1 MKRGY
6 IEIRCNSNDTLVVNA
21 CFINGTLWMTVYEM
35 ADLFN
40 TFTSSV
46 NNNLMAA
53 YKSGILQKENVT
65 QIYENGNAH
74 IILYN
79 LEALIFI
86 AYRTASKEAE
96 IFRQWLVN
104 TLYKCHRDKQNNVW
118 FHLPL
123 SGFANNDSSIA
134 LN

>member
-6 IEIRCNSNDTLVVNA
+6 IEIKSNSNDTLVVNT
-21 CFINGTLWMTVYEM
+21 CFINGTLWMTMYEM
-35 ADLFN
+35 TDLFN

-46 NNNLMAA
+46 NNNLRAA
-53 YKSGILQKENVT
+53 FKSGILQKENVT

-74 IILYN
+74 ITLYN

-104 TLYKCHRDKQNNVW
+104 TLYKYPRDKQDNVW
-118 FHLPL
+118 FHLPI
-123 SGFANNDSSIA
+123 SDFANNDSSIA